1 MVGILSLMPAL
12 IGNSIS
18 ELLTQLPVV
27 KQVSEALGDRRGILG
42 DLLSLVEALEEDS
55 GRKAESILARL
66 PGIDARHANS
76 CLTRALTWANNLARE
91 TW

>member
-1 MVGILSLMPAL
+1 MPAL

-27 KQVSEALGDRRGILG
+27 KQVSEALSDRQGILG

-55 GRKAESILARL
+55 GGKAESILNRL
-66 PGIDARHANS
+66 PGIDARHANN
-76 CLTRALTWANNLARE
+76 CLAKALTWANNLARE
-91 TW
+91 TQ